1 MGRPRLES
9 QGCPLHVPAWVPAQK
24 PLSALPPPFVPP
36 DQTPLPFPGAIL
48 LPTRSGGGSCPL
60 FSGSRRGTGGGVGGG
75 GGTLELSLPLPPT
88 LRQKLLLL
96 CAGQGEGG
104 GRAWRRGFLP
114 FAPAAAPAYFSFSR
128 RLLAA
133 ALPGVAARSP
143 SRWGPSP
150 GAAVREDAG
159 GIKDSEA
166 RDPRRRRR
174 PRWGVAAGR
183 LAEGDPGCF
192 PPGRSSARAA
202 LSNEWFCHF
211 EPSRPPNPPLPGC
224 FRSGI
229 ESDLSHRRTWPPLP
243 APCGSSSS
251 GSQPS
256 SRLPP
261 PAGPLPYDPLPV
273 TCPQTPPNPGR
284 LLCHCDTCPSA
295 PGATSPP
302 PPTAGCKD
310 SSFGDSHPVLRP

>member
-75 GGTLELSLPLPPT
+75 GALELSLPLPPT

-166 RDPRRRRR
+166 RVPRRRRR
-174 PRWGVAAGR
+174 PSGGWQPGDWLRETQGASHP
-183 LAEGDPGCF
+183 AE
-192 PPGRSSARAA
+192 A
-202 LSNEWFCHF
+202 
-211 EPSRPPNPPLPGC
+211 LPG
-224 FRSGI
+224 
-229 ESDLSHRRTWPPLP
+229 LP
-243 APCGSSSS
+243 
-251 GSQPS
+251 
-256 SRLPP
+256 
-261 PAGPLPYDPLPV
+261 
-273 TCPQTPPNPGR
+273 
-284 LLCHCDTCPSA
+284 
-295 PGATSPP
+295 
-302 PPTAGCKD
+302 
-310 SSFGDSHPVLRP
+310 